1 MEKLHQY
8 VPKSKN
14 EGIYTLPTGETI
26 TYDDTKFHQILLGG
40 DQLTVAR
47 ARSAQVL
54 RSTRDSAVSRLSGL
68 EAVVEDFHCR
78 MTLMKVLLLILSENK
93 LVEF

>member
-8 VPKSKN
+8 VPKTES

-26 TYDDTKFHQILLGG
+26 TYDDTKFHQILFGG

-54 RSTRDSAVSRLSGL
+54 RSTHDSAVSRLSGL

-78 MTLMKVLLLILSENK
+78 MTLMKV
-93 LVEF
+93 